1 MRNTNLQAMIESA
14 ILAAFA
20 MIIDIL
26 PLSIKLPTGG
36 SISFAMIPIFI
47 IAYRWGF
54 KSAFL
59 GGLVWGLLQIVV
71 GDAYILT
78 PVQAFIEYFIA
89 FAFIGFAGLFYRPIQ
104 KALLTSN
111 ENSLEQSN
119 LGSRKDKPSS
129 KQNQGKKVLVYIILA
144 TFIGSFARYF
154 CHFIAGIIFWGQYAP
169 KGQSAVLY
177 SLIVN
182 GSTMLGSFILCT
194 VLLIF
199 LFITSPRL
207 FKSISAYQM
216 NTTKKGRLMSA
227 SFFHIVISIK
237 NTINA
242 QKKINTIILS
252 QLLCTVHRLLT

>member
-1 MRNTNLQAMIESA
+1 MDLGGNNMRNTNLQAMIESA

-54 KSAFL
+54 KMAFL
-59 GGLVWGLLQIVV
+59 GGLIWGLLQIVV

-78 PVQAFIEYFIA
+78 PIQAFIEYFIA
-89 FAFIGFAGLFYRPIQ
+89 FAFIGFAGLFYKQIQ
-104 KALLTSN
+104 QTLIN
-111 ENSLEQSN
+111 GE
-119 LGSRKDKPSS
+119 RKKTIS
-129 KQNQGKKVLVYIILA
+129 YIILA
-144 TFIGSFARYF
+144 TFIGSLARYF

-182 GSTMLGSFILCT
+182 GSTMLASFALCT
-194 VLLIF
+194 VLLF
-199 LFITSPRL
+199 LLFRTSPRL
-207 FKSISAYQM
+207 FKSI
-216 NTTKKGRLMSA
+216 GA
-227 SFFHIVISIK
+227 SQ
-237 NTINA
+237 INA
-242 QKKINTIILS
+242 NKKS
-252 QLLCTVHRLLT
+252 A

>member
-1 MRNTNLQAMIESA
+1 MRNTNLQAIIESA

-20 MIIDIL
+20 MVIDIL

-104 KALLTSN
+104 NALLASN
-111 ENSLEQSN
+111 ANGNEQSN
-119 LGSRKDKPSS
+119 LSSHKDKPSS
-129 KQNQGKKVLVYIILA
+129 KQNQGKKVIGFIIVA
-144 TFIGSFARYF
+144 TFIGSLARYF

-207 FKSISAYQM
+207 FKSINAYQI
-216 NTTKKGRLMSA
+216 NANKKGA
-227 SFFHIVISIK
+227 
-237 NTINA
+237 
-242 QKKINTIILS
+242 
-252 QLLCTVHRLLT
+252 

>member
-20 MIIDIL
+20 MVIDIL

-111 ENSLEQSN
+111 ENNLEQSS
-119 LGSRKDKPSS
+119 LGSRKDKHSS
-129 KQNQGKKVLVYIILA
+129 KQNEGKKVLAYIILA

-182 GSTMLGSFILCT
+182 GSTMIGSYILCT

-199 LFITSPRL
+199 LFLTSPRL
-207 FKSISAYQM
+207 FKSINAYQI
-216 NTTKKGRLMSA
+216 NANKKGA
-227 SFFHIVISIK
+227 
-237 NTINA
+237 
-242 QKKINTIILS
+242 
-252 QLLCTVHRLLT
+252 

>member
-20 MIIDIL
+20 LVVDIL

-59 GGLVWGLLQIVV
+59 GGLIWGLLQIVV

-104 KALLTSN
+104 KALASN
-111 ENSLEQSN
+111 NSNAEHSSS
-119 LGSRKDKPSS
+119 GSRKEKPAS
-129 KQNQGKKVLVYIILA
+129 KQNHRKKALVYIILA
-144 TFIGSFARYF
+144 TFVGSFARYF

-182 GSTMLGSFILCT
+182 GSTMIGSFILCT
-194 VLLIF
+194 VLLIL
-199 LFITSPRL
+199 LFTTSPRL
-207 FKSISAYQM
+207 FKSIGAYQI
-216 NTTKKGRLMSA
+216 NSQKKGA
-227 SFFHIVISIK
+227 
-237 NTINA
+237 
-242 QKKINTIILS
+242 
-252 QLLCTVHRLLT
+252 

>member
-20 MIIDIL
+20 MVIDIL

-111 ENSLEQSN
+111 ENNLEQSS

-129 KQNQGKKVLVYIILA
+129 KQNEGKKVLAYIILA
-144 TFIGSFARYF
+144 TFIGSFACYF

-182 GSTMLGSFILCT
+182 GSTMIGSYILCT

-199 LFITSPRL
+199 LFLTSPRL
-207 FKSISAYQM
+207 FKSINAYQI
-216 NTTKKGRLMSA
+216 NANKKGA
-227 SFFHIVISIK
+227 
-237 NTINA
+237 
-242 QKKINTIILS
+242 
-252 QLLCTVHRLLT
+252 

>member
-20 MIIDIL
+20 LIIDIL

-54 KSAFL
+54 KTAFL

-78 PVQAFIEYFIA
+78 PVQAFIEYFVA
-89 FAFIGFAGLFYRPIQ
+89 FSFIGFAGLFHRPIQ
-104 KALLTSN
+104 KALVTSSPIN
-111 ENSLEQSN
+111 EEQAS

-129 KQNQGKKVLVYIILA
+129 KGNQGKKVLVYIILA

-154 CHFIAGIIFWGQYAP
+154 FHFIAGVIFFGKYAP
-169 KGQSAVLY
+169 PGQSAVLY

-182 GSTMLGSFILCT
+182 GSTMLASFALCT
-194 VLLIF
+194 VLLLF
-199 LFITSPRL
+199 LFMTSPRL
-207 FKSISAYQM
+207 FKSIGAHHMNKKKSA
-216 NTTKKGRLMSA
+216 
-227 SFFHIVISIK
+227 
-237 NTINA
+237 
-242 QKKINTIILS
+242 
-252 QLLCTVHRLLT
+252 

>member
-20 MIIDIL
+20 LVIDIL

-78 PVQAFIEYFIA
+78 PIQAFIEYFIA

-111 ENSLEQSN
+111 ENNLEQSS
-119 LGSRKDKPSS
+119 LGSRKEKPSS
-129 KQNQGKKVLVYIILA
+129 KQNEGKKVLAYIILA
-144 TFIGSFARYF
+144 TFSGSFARYF

-199 LFITSPRL
+199 LFLTSPRL
-207 FKSISAYQM
+207 FKSINAYQI
-216 NTTKKGRLMSA
+216 NSNKKSA
-227 SFFHIVISIK
+227 
-237 NTINA
+237 
-242 QKKINTIILS
+242 
-252 QLLCTVHRLLT
+252 

>member
-20 MIIDIL
+20 LIIDIL

-59 GGLVWGLLQIVV
+59 GGLIWGLLQIVV

-89 FAFIGFAGLFYRPIQ
+89 FAFIGFAGLFYGPIQ
-104 KALLTSN
+104 Q
-111 ENSLEQSN
+111 SLAN
-119 LGSRKDKPSS
+119 
-129 KQNQGKKVLVYIILA
+129 NQGKKAMAYIIFA
-144 TFIGSFARYF
+144 TLIGSFARYF
-154 CHFIAGIIFWGQYAP
+154 CHFIAGVIFFGKYAP
-169 KGQSAVLY
+169 PGQSAVLY

-182 GSTMLGSFILCT
+182 GSTMLASFALCT
-194 VLLIF
+194 VLLLL
-199 LFITSPRL
+199 LFTTAPRL
-207 FKSISAYQM
+207 FKSIGAHSMNSKKKSA
-216 NTTKKGRLMSA
+216 
-227 SFFHIVISIK
+227 
-237 NTINA
+237 
-242 QKKINTIILS
+242 
-252 QLLCTVHRLLT
+252 

>member
-20 MIIDIL
+20 LIIDIL

-54 KSAFL
+54 KTAFL
-59 GGLVWGLLQIVV
+59 GGLIWGLLQIVV

-78 PVQAFIEYFIA
+78 PVQAFIEYFVA

-104 KALLTSN
+104 NALLASN
-111 ENSLEQSN
+111 ENSEEQSSF
-119 LGSRKDKPSS
+119 GSRKDKPSS
-129 KQNQGKKVLVYIILA
+129 KQNQGKKVIFYIILA

-154 CHFIAGIIFWGQYAP
+154 CHFIAGVIFFGQYAP

-199 LFITSPRL
+199 LFLTSPRL
-207 FKSISAYQM
+207 FKSIGAYQL
-216 NTTKKGRLMSA
+216 NSNKKSA
-227 SFFHIVISIK
+227 
-237 NTINA
+237 
-242 QKKINTIILS
+242 
-252 QLLCTVHRLLT
+252 

>member
-78 PVQAFIEYFIA
+78 PIQAFIEYFIA

-111 ENSLEQSN
+111 ENNLEQ
-119 LGSRKDKPSS
+119 S
-129 KQNQGKKVLVYIILA
+129 KQNQGKKVLAYIILA

-199 LFITSPRL
+199 LFLTSPRL

-216 NTTKKGRLMSA
+216 NTQKKGA
-227 SFFHIVISIK
+227 
-237 NTINA
+237 
-242 QKKINTIILS
+242 
-252 QLLCTVHRLLT
+252 